1 MLRKRILY
9 QTKFL
14 FKHREA
20 VVTFFLLIWLII
32 GKYLGNVFAFRGM
45 DITQMY
51 YPLKLL
57 TLPYNRVNCNADVT
71 TLLIMLY
78 PILVTLPAG
87 FYYVKEPQ
95 TGEDCI

>member
-14 FKHREA
+14 FKQREA

-51 YPLKLL
+51 YPLKLM
-57 TLPYNRVNCNADVT
+57 TLSYNRVNYNTDVT

-78 PILVTLPAG
+78 PILVTLSAG
-87 FYYVKEPQ
+87 FSYVKEPQ